1 MARERGLESGRLRR
15 RRQQIRSGGGKESIG
30 HESDRHIVAIKRKK
44 ADLADA
50 DFAHMKKVVS
60 YVHRHAAQ
68 KPSGNIAHSRW
79 RFSLINAAT
88 LR

>member
-1 MARERGLESGRLRR
+1 MKRE
-15 RRQQIRSGGGKESIG
+15 
-30 HESDRHIVAIKRKK
+30 KK
-44 ADLADA
+44 ADLADE